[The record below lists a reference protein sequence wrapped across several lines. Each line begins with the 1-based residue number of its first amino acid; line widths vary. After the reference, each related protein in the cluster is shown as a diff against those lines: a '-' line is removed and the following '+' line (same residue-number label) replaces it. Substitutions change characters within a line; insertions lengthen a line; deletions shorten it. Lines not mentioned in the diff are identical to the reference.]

1 MLKECNKVYKYLMI
15 IKTKFRV
22 RINSKLFTNN
32 LFLILLRACNKI
44 LTKGNYLGIGKCQ
57 KLLILKQLT
66 TLRNRIKSRI
76 SYLFMRVK
84 TNLKRRNRKIMLYK
98 CERLDFNKICSTNM
112 SLFQKYQ
119 LSRTL

>member
-84 TNLKRRNRKIMLYK
+84 TNLKRRDRKIMLYK
-98 CERLDFNKICSTNM
+98 CERLDFNKI
-112 SLFQKYQ
+112 Y
-119 LSRTL
+119 